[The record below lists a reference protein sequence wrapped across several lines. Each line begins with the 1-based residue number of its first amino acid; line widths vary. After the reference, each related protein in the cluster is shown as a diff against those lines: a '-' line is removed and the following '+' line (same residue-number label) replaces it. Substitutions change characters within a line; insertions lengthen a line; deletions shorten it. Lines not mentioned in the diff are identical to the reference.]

1 MDFRHLRSIS
11 RSRPIANNASEPL
24 DFQDL
29 PASILEAIFP
39 GYGIIS
45 RFLYQNAG
53 VDVSSLVS
61 VAITVIALATASRYS
76 WKWINLFL
84 SNFFMASVFVD
95 ENDDLHETCMEWLA
109 AQRMSQRARSVKAVT
124 QVSNAWEETNSDE
137 DFVQMAMG
145 PNGLFNFGKWA
156 ANVPPRYEPYY
167 GLHHFRFRGRF
178 FFINRSQRQNTTI
191 SGSNIRANQEELLEI
206 KCLGRSSR
214 PARALLEHIKTWSLE
229 RESSMTVIRRPA
241 IREMRRPGW
250 AKAWSRPSR
259 PMSTVVLDS
268 SQKEAVIADI
278 NEYLHPSAA
287 RWYASR
293 GIPYRRGYL
302 FHGPPG
308 TGKTSLSFALAGVFG
323 LEIHVISLL
332 EPALTESDL
341 NVLFNTLPR
350 RCIVLLEDID
360 TAGLNRNKT
369 EEATKTIDEK
379 PDPSTHE
386 QKPSSPQNPESPK
399 NPLPNGITS
408 ASSATA
414 PDDSP
419 QAPTIAA
426 MADLTRALRDNSSQH
441 QQQRRPHG
449 AAAAPPTAAPPEPNR
464 PGISLSGL
472 LNTIDG
478 VASHEGRVL
487 IMTSNQPE
495 KLDAALVRPGRVD
508 MRVAFGPAGREQ
520 AAELFVRMFDG
531 ADESA
536 ASGKK
541 GLGSKSARK
550 VDEVARIEGKEEEG
564 GGEDGTIAKGDGM
577 VGAENV
583 KELARKFAEALPE
596 GEFTPAEIQGF
607 LLTRRKDPVRAV
619 EEVASWRDDVLAS
632 RKDHPR

>member
-1 MDFRHLRSIS
+1 MDFKHLRSIS
-11 RSRPIANNASEPL
+11 RNRNTSEPL

-39 GYGIIS
+39 GYGLIS

-61 VAITVIALATASRYS
+61 IAITAIALATASRYS
-76 WKWINLFL
+76 WKWVNLFA

-360 TAGLNRNKT
+360 TADRRSHENHRRKTRPSNRR
-369 EEATKTIDEK
+369 EEAL
-379 PDPSTHE
+379 P
-386 QKPSSPQNPESPK
+386 PQNPESPK
-399 NPLPNGITS
+399 NPLPNGTTS
-408 ASSATA
+408 APAAAATA
-414 PDDSP
+414 DDSP
-419 QAPTIAA
+419 QTPTIAA
-426 MADLTRALRDNSSQH
+426 MADLTRAIRDNSSH
-441 QQQRRPHG
+441 HKQQRRPHD
-449 AAAAPPTAAPPEPNR
+449 AAAPPAAAPPEPNR

-520 AAELFVRMFDG
+520 AVELFVRMFDG
-531 ADESA
+531 ADESVA
-536 ASGKK
+536 NRKK

-550 VDEVARIEGKEEEG
+550 VDEVARIEGKEEEV
-564 GGEDGTIAKGDGM
+564 GGEDGTIAKEDGM
-577 VGAENV
+577 VGADNV

-619 EEVASWRDDVLAS
+619 EEVESWRNDVLAS
-632 RKDHPR
+632 RKDHLR